1 MRNAAFSGPA
11 RLETAAAVGSNH
23 RPSFMP
29 WASSFALSGA
39 RPSGKRARLT
49 AQSPVFSYQPV
60 SSTNVSI
67 PMRAATSISASI
79 RSAFMD
85 SR

>member
-1 MRNAAFSGPA
+1 LNQ
-11 RLETAAAVGSNH
+11 
-23 RPSFMP
+23 RPSFIP
-29 WASSFALSGA
+29 WASSLAFTGPS
-39 RPSGKRARLT
+39 PSGKRARLT

-67 PMRAATSISASI
+67 PIQAATSTSASI
-79 RSAFMD
+79 RSAFIE

>member
-1 MRNAAFSGPA
+1 
-11 RLETAAAVGSNH
+11 
-23 RPSFMP
+23 MP
-29 WASSFALSGA
+29 WASSFAFNGA

-67 PMRAATSISASI
+67 PIRAATSISASI
-79 RSAFMD
+79 RGAFID
-85 SR
+85 SRYGLPFECLLRSWKFQVL